1 MTLLEAIIGAAAE
14 AEEGVPSEYPIV
26 LNPDDIFLQLKPDD
40 ESPGGVSLVKRVSGW
55 KISETDAAISELAS
69 HFAQT
74 LRNKLKRP
82 KSFGKGDFL
91 GLLNSFLTKSAE
103 KIGLS
108 IGSDAADES
117 SVQFSCSMI
126 EKMGFLIGGEVA
138 RLIAEC
144 CAVLEVWEMLETLLL
159 EGLIGHLKST
169 NLVEK
174 LVEKNQPELL
184 CLLVKHVSDL
194 QSSELLAILKY
205 FLSPTDGSYDG
216 MVAVRRQWET
226 EALSAIEKATTQAGL
241 PKKVSRLAREASV
254 LLMMAHDG
262 FLSYEVCLHYV
273 FGSSNGDGIMLSAA
287 IAKLDGEEVLYLIR
301 YFLKWLRK
309 YHRFPEACPCPSAG
323 ATLGLRTCESVP
335 SLESVVKGLGL
346 VLDEHFSYLVF
357 NSEFHAEMRAAE
369 NIINSLVLEANQSC
383 PLGEIIRQLLSEI
396 QKK

>member
-1 MTLLEAIIGAAAE
+1 MTLLEAIIRAAAE

-26 LNPDDIFLQLKPDD
+26 LNPDETFLQLKPDD
-40 ESPGGVSLVKRVSGW
+40 ESPGIVSLVKRVFGW
-55 KISETDAAISELAS
+55 KISEMDAAISELAS
-69 HFAQT
+69 HFAET

-82 KSFGKGDFL
+82 KSLGKGDFL

-117 SVQFSCSMI
+117 SVQFSCSVI
-126 EKMGFLIGGEVA
+126 EKMSFMISGEVA
-138 RLIAEC
+138 VLVAEC
-144 CAVLEVWEMLETLLL
+144 CAVLEVWELLETLLL

-194 QSSELLAILKY
+194 HSSELLAILKY
-205 FLSPTDGSYDG
+205 FLSSTDDSYEG

-226 EALSAIEKATTQAGL
+226 EALAAIEKATQSGL
-241 PKKVSRLAREASV
+241 QKKWSKVARQASV

-273 FGSSNGDGIMLSAA
+273 FGSSNADGIMLSAA
-287 IAKLDGEEVLYLIR
+287 IAKLDGQEVLYLIR

-323 ATLGLRTCESVP
+323 AILGLRTCESVP
-335 SLESVVKGLGL
+335 SLEFVVKGLGL

-357 NSEFHAEMRAAE
+357 NSEFHAEMRASE
-369 NIINSLVLEANQSC
+369 NIVSSLVLEANQSC
-383 PLGEIIRQLLSEI
+383 PLGEIIRHLLL
-396 QKK
+396 